1 MLENGSI
8 STELGW
14 TFLVLIPKGNTD
26 TRGIGLLEVVW
37 EVVEAVI
44 DTRVKTVVQFHN
56 FLHGFC
62 AGRGA
67 ETAIIELKLAQGLAS
82 VYQDPLFLLR
92 VDKRKAYDNLDHG
105 QILQTLA
112 GYRAGPKLWGLLVG
126 FWSR

>member
-1 MLENGSI
+1 MVIHTQII
-8 STELGW
+8 S
-14 TFLVLIPKGNTD
+14 
-26 TRGIGLLEVVW
+26 
-37 EVVEAVI
+37 
-44 DTRVKTVVQFHN
+44 VVQFHDI
-56 FLHGFC
+56 LHGFC

-67 ETAIIELKLAQGLAS
+67 ETAIIELKLSQGLAS

-105 QILQTLA
+105 QILQTLV